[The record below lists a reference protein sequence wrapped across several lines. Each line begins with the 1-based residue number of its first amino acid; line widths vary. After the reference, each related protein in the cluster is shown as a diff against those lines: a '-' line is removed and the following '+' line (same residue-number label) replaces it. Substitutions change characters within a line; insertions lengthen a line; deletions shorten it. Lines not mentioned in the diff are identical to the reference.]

1 MFDPEKVER
10 VTTEACFPN
19 DLGGEGKWWDYEVVQ
34 ASDYDQLLEIHLRHV
49 GMIAEI
55 FSKCGEPLSE
65 EKIASL
71 KNGTWR

>member
-10 VTTEACFPN
+10 VTANANFT
-19 DLGGEGKWWDYEVVQ
+19 DDDGHRRYWDYDVIRAE
-34 ASDYDQLLEIHLRHV
+34 DYDQLLEIHLRHV
-49 GMIAEI
+49 GMIAEL

-65 EKIASL
+65 DKIASL